1 MEVVVVLMLVLVGTA
16 VSGSVGFS
24 DRVVVVV
31 VDTVVESGGFEWV
44 SVVVV
49 VDVLLVV
56 DVDVEMI

>member
-24 DRVVVVV
+24 GRVVVVV

-49 VDVLLVV
+49 VDVLVVV

>member
-31 VDTVVESGGFEWV
+31 DTVVESGGFEWV

-49 VDVLLVV
+49 VDVLVVV